1 MSRRVLITGGASG
14 IGLATVA
21 RFREDGC
28 RVAALDRDE
37 ALLATCGA
45 DHTEVCDVAD
55 EASLTAAVDGAAAAL
70 GGLDVVV

>member
-21 RFREDGC
+21 RFQEDGC
-28 RVAALDRDE
+28 RVAALDRDA

-45 DHTEVCDVAD
+45 DHAEICDVAD
-55 EASLTAAVDGAAAAL
+55 EGIRVNAICP
-70 GGLDVVV
+70 